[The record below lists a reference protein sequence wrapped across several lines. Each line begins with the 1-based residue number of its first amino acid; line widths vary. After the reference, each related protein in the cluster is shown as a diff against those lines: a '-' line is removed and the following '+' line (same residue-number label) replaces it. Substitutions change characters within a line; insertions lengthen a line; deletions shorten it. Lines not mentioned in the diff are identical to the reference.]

1 MGLGTQASPPARK
14 VFLFPVGMA
23 LFAMNGAGAP
33 PAPHLTPFLS
43 CFQLAGIIKLETFQT
58 AAEAAFLRYELS

>member
-1 MGLGTQASPPARK
+1 
-14 VFLFPVGMA
+14 MA